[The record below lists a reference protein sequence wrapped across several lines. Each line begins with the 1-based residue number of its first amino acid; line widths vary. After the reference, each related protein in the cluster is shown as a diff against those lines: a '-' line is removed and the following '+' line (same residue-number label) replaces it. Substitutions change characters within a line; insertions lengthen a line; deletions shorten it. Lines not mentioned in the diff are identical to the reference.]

1 MNIINAGYG
10 HHETSSFS
18 INRPMGSGDYVLI
31 VLRSAS
37 YFILDGKHQIV
48 PENSVIIYQK
58 GTPQHYGSVDDQY
71 VNDWIHF
78 VPSRADLNRIRDIGI
93 PFDTILPL
101 YDTAPLSLLIK
112 NLIYENIS
120 KNKNKEKSI
129 RLYFDMILYKI
140 SDLLSVPISTDKDFF
155 QALSS
160 LRNKIYLNPSTD
172 WKIEDIC
179 NNMNFSRSYIQ
190 HSYKNYFDE
199 SIQDSVT
206 NSRIEHAKHLLAS
219 TDTKVSHIAALC
231 GYHSDVHFIRIFKS
245 KVGLTPIAFR
255 KASPTFTHKN
265 IEDDDE

>member
-1 MNIINAGYG
+1 MNIIKAGYG
-10 HHETSSFS
+10 YRETSSFS
-18 INRPMGSGDYVLI
+18 VNRPWGSGDYVLI

-37 YFILDGKHQIV
+37 YFVLDGKHQIV

-58 GTPQHYGSVDDQY
+58 GTPQHYGSIDDQF

-78 VPSRADLNRIRDIGI
+78 VPSKSDLNRIEEIGI

-120 KNKNKEKSI
+120 KNKNKERSI

-160 LRNKIYLNPSTD
+160 LRNKIYLNPSRE
-172 WKIEDIC
+172 WKIEEIC
-179 NNMNFSRSYIQ
+179 EKMNFSRSYIQ

-199 SIQDSVT
+199 SIQDSIT
-206 NSRIEHAKHLLAS
+206 NSRIEHAKHLLSS
-219 TDTKVSHIAALC
+219 TDDKVSEIATLC

-245 KVGLTPIAFR
+245 KLGLTPIAYR
-255 KASPTFTHKN
+255 KASPTFTHGDSY
-265 IEDDDE
+265 EE

>member
-1 MNIINAGYG
+1 MNIIKAGYSY
-10 HHETSSFS
+10 HEPSSFS
-18 INRPMGSGDYVLI
+18 VNRPCGSGDYVLI

-37 YFILDGKHQIV
+37 YFVLNGKHQIV

-58 GTPQHYGSVDDQY
+58 GTPQHYGSIDDQF

-78 VPSRADLNRIRDIGI
+78 VPSKSDLNRIREIGI

-112 NLIYENIS
+112 NLLYENIS
-120 KNKNKEKSI
+120 KNKNKENSI

-155 QALSS
+155 QSLSS
-160 LRNKIYLNPSTD
+160 LRNKIYLNPSLD
-172 WKIEDIC
+172 WKIEEIC
-179 NNMNFSRSYIQ
+179 DNMNFSRSYIQ
-190 HSYKNYFDE
+190 HSYKHYFEE

-206 NSRIEHAKHLLAS
+206 NSRVEHAKHLLS
-219 TDTKVSHIAALC
+219 NTDTKVSHIATLC

-245 KVGLTPIAFR
+245 RVGLTPFAYR
-255 KASPTFTHKN
+255 KASPTFSHSTTDN
-265 IEDDDE
+265 GEE